1 MPPKKHFS
9 SETIIEAAFIIAR
22 RSGWPAVSARSIAQE
37 LTSSTQ
43 PIYSYVASMGK
54 LADEVRIK
62 SMLLLADFQTKQY
75 TDNPYMNMGIG
86 YIAFAR
92 EERHL
97 FRFLHLD
104 NARPLLPDEKM
115 AMDEAI
121 VRHLGK
127 PLPMQTYF
135 GNISLDKFND
145 VALKMWLFTHGLAVA
160 LCTGTMTPITD
171 SEILRLLEEVG
182 GAVVKWQTTINGES
196 SSKG

>member
-1 MPPKKHFS
+1 MPPKKQFS
-9 SETIIEAAFIIAR
+9 GETIIEAAFTITR

-37 LTSSTQ
+37 RVSSTQ

-54 LADEVRIK
+54 LADEVRTK
-62 SMLLLADFQTKQY
+62 AMLLLADYQTKPY
-75 TDNPYMNMGIG
+75 SDNPYMNMGIG

-104 NARPLLPDEKM
+104 NARPLMPKEQQ

-145 VALKMWLFTHGLAVA
+145 VAFKMWIFTHGLAVA
-160 LCTGTMTPITD
+160 LCTGTQAPITD
-171 SEILRLLEEVG
+171 GEIQRLLEEVG
-182 GAVVKWQTTINGES
+182 GAVVAWQASINGES
-196 SSKG
+196 IAKG